1 LFTIENYGAASLQ
14 RQLDMAVLHNQGR
27 KIGAI
32 HFGGIAIECLL
43 KNMIVQY
50 HALSSWDSHSKQT
63 GQPITNPKHILFYAV
78 RSIST
83 LQLRVT
89 SNPEVRQLIKD
100 VQQPFGDHYIEW
112 RYVGTEPNTEKYDE
126 WYQSYNKLRK
136 WLIEQSKNL

>member
-1 LFTIENYGAASLQ
+1 
-14 RQLDMAVLHNQGR
+14 MAELHNKGR

-50 HALSSWDSHSKQT
+50 HAINSWGSISKHS
-63 GQPITNPKHILFYAV
+63 GQPITNPKHFLFYALI
-78 RSIST
+78 RIPK

-89 SNPEVRQLIKD
+89 SNPEVMKMIRDI
-100 VQQPFGDHYIEW
+100 QQPFGDHYIEW

-126 WYQSYNKLRK
+126 WYQSYNKLRI
-136 WLIEQSKNL
+136 WLIEQSMNL